1 MIRRVTN
8 PLHIV
13 YIYIYTHSYILA
25 RHVHACTPTR
35 VFITS
40 FDNPSSAEQ
49 RSPPT
54 GRKLGYQASEYLR
67 VPAKFSA
74 HIDPVPSF
82 FLPSPHSVTHARVLH
97 VFLPLFSS
105 WHGKRPC
112 VTLLLYARRAPVT
125 LMSAPVVSLM
135 RAIVKARLWRCKT
148 EVARVRDT
156 ARCGGEK
163 LDRGSS
169 FRGEEEEEEE
179 GNDVTRSSQSRDIEL
194 PSISLQISPSRSTN
208 FRRRKGTVYL
218 LLSFVFSI
226 LDDSRALSHLR
237 AREDGTYI
245 NQFLWIVNGS
255 SCISRLTYLDE
266 FGSREE
272 SLESF
277 NRLFPRSDPTMKILR
292 LG

>member
-1 MIRRVTN
+1 
-8 PLHIV
+8 
-13 YIYIYTHSYILA
+13 
-25 RHVHACTPTR
+25 
-35 VFITS
+35 
-40 FDNPSSAEQ
+40 
-49 RSPPT
+49 
-54 GRKLGYQASEYLR
+54 
-67 VPAKFSA
+67 
-74 HIDPVPSF
+74 
-82 FLPSPHSVTHARVLH
+82 
-97 VFLPLFSS
+97 
-105 WHGKRPC
+105 
-112 VTLLLYARRAPVT
+112 
-125 LMSAPVVSLM
+125 MSAPVVSLM
-135 RAIVKARLWRCKT
+135 RAIVKARLWQCKT

>member
-82 FLPSPHSVTHARVLH
+82 FRPSPHSVTHARVLH

-105 WHGKRPC
+105 WHGTTVCDPLVIC
-112 VTLLLYARRAPVT
+112 ATSASYFDVGARGFAD
-125 LMSAPVVSLM
+125 
-135 RAIVKARLWRCKT
+135 ARHRKSSPLT
-148 EVARVRDT
+148 MQ
-156 ARCGGEK
+156 
-163 LDRGSS
+163 DRGSK
-169 FRGEEEEEEE
+169 
-179 GNDVTRSSQSRDIEL
+179 SQRHSEM
-194 PSISLQISPSRSTN
+194 
-208 FRRRKGTVYL
+208 RRREVG
-218 LLSFVFSI
+218 
-226 LDDSRALSHLR
+226 
-237 AREDGTYI
+237 
-245 NQFLWIVNGS
+245 
-255 SCISRLTYLDE
+255 
-266 FGSREE
+266 
-272 SLESF
+272 
-277 NRLFPRSDPTMKILR
+277 
-292 LG
+292 